1 MRDRYFGSHEI
12 LRRDAVIKT
21 ATDRNFGLVF
31 AGVFALLGALGLW
44 DHSERWPVWLGLA
57 VVMLGLAL
65 AAPKVLAPFNRVWTK
80 VGLLLHAIVSPVM
93 LGIIFYG
100 CIAPIGFLMRLS
112 GKDPLRRR
120 YEPAADS
127 YWIKRVPPGPPPDS
141 FMNQF

>member
-1 MRDRYFGSHEI
+1 MRDKYFGSHEV
-12 LRRDAVIKT
+12 LRRDVVAKT
-21 ATDRNFGLVF
+21 ASDRNFGLVF

-44 DHSERWPVWLGLA
+44 GHSERWPIWFGLA

-65 AAPKVLAPFNRVWTK
+65 AAPKVLAPFNWAWTK
-80 VGLLLHAIVSPVM
+80 FGLLLHAIVSPVV
-93 LGIIFYG
+93 LGIIFYL
-100 CIAPIGFLMRLS
+100 CIAPIGFFMRLS

-141 FMNQF
+141 FKNQF